1 MYLSAFAWK
10 TVGTDWINGTA
21 LFYTTRLV
29 QLQRFPAPALENGL
43 LLRFMTWFVLFT
55 ELAVGA
61 MVWFRK
67 FRYRVLLL
75 GVGFHLSIEYAMNIP
90 LFQWVILA
98 GYVTFID
105 PADLSRAWAWV
116 CKHFATSLGE
126 PVEVIYDGSSLRS
139 VRLVNV
145 FRVGDIF
152 DRLRFVDRDST
163 QVATECSDSLQSE
176 HQTCLCV
183 SASGSMERCFTSLL
197 AVSRVVPLLWW
208 LVPASVI
215 SRWKHVLPGSGS
227 HC

>member
-1 MYLSAFAWK
+1 VYLSAFAWK

-105 PADLSRAWAWV
+105 PADLSRHGHGCAAL
-116 CKHFATSLGE
+116 C
-126 PVEVIYDGSSLRS
+126 PR
-139 VRLVNV
+139 RLAN
-145 FRVGDIF
+145 
-152 DRLRFVDRDST
+152 
-163 QVATECSDSLQSE
+163 
-176 HQTCLCV
+176 
-183 SASGSMERCFTSLL
+183 
-197 AVSRVVPLLWW
+197 LW
-208 LVPASVI
+208 
-215 SRWKHVLPGSGS
+215 K
-227 HC
+227 